1 MGTACIPRLRYPH
14 TQACGQLHGITC
26 FKCNSGFHLEGNE
39 CVEDVVLCDDGYWND
54 DGDCTE
60 CLVDKCKECKEPDGA
75 CCSECMDGYE
85 LKDNEC
91 KPVDCGPGKWNDDG
105 VCRRCK
111 VDACEVS
118 REQGTSFCQ
127 LCVTLCAQVL
137 LRNMQ
142 PYSGWFGMSPL
153 VNCSVFHNGLQH
165 FPSFSALP
173 SIHAF

>member
-111 VDACEVS
+111 VDDCEV
-118 REQGTSFCQ
+118 RK
-127 LCVTLCAQVL
+127 A
-137 LRNMQ
+137 R
-142 PYSGWFGMSPL
+142 
-153 VNCSVFHNGLQH
+153 
-165 FPSFSALP
+165 
-173 SIHAF
+173 